1 MQANELCK
9 DRSRQAASWQLRGH
23 DAVHIDYGPNMI
35 SITPV
40 LGLLCLLLASS
51 ASSAPAA
58 PVAQMAERSAG
69 FNPKQ
74 KWQMDEVNCVQ
85 ILNPAPGATYHP
97 GYFVRMNYG
106 TSQCGD
112 ASAAGPWSIHLY
124 NNPEIQAGGNIRY
137 DYHEVIA
144 DGINGGRTQYTW
156 NIPADQDSRAR
167 NVRKASEYYVRI
179 ETSSSNGIKLAGNA
193 GPFAIYP
200 ELQRRDDAAKS
211 ASTEFDTKLAL
222 LHRPTA
228 SAPDEPVVAPTT
240 PKAPVKAPAVAPI
253 TPTVPAGALVVPIA
267 PVDTPAKPNVPDSSV
282 ATPEPAEQHSHPL
295 DSATVLNAIVP
306 VTPAPDVVT
315 PATPAPV
322 GPVIIPIPSDS
333 SAALTPSD
341 SSVGDVPVPH
351 NLPPV
356 HDTGKGE
363 PVTPIPTTSV
373 IPSKAIMVA
382 GITAGALAVGYGG
395 GALFGSLGSALGAVV
410 GGVVGGLAVLFSFA
424 GIPV

>member
-1 MQANELCK
+1 
-9 DRSRQAASWQLRGH
+9 
-23 DAVHIDYGPNMI
+23 MI
-35 SITPV
+35 SITPG

-74 KWQMDEVNCVQ
+74 KWQVDEVNCVQ

-97 GYFVRMNYG
+97 GYFVRMNFG

-112 ASAAGPWSIHLY
+112 ASVAGPWSIHLY
-124 NNPEIQAGGNIRY
+124 NNPEIKAGGSIRY

-167 NVRKASEYYVRI
+167 NVHKASEYYVRI
-179 ETSSSNGIKLAGNA
+179 EASSSNGVKLAGNA

-211 ASTEFDTKLAL
+211 HPTEFDAKFAL

-228 SAPDEPVVAPTT
+228 PAPVEPVVAPTT
-240 PKAPVKAPAVAPI
+240 PKAPTKAPFVAPT
-253 TPTVPAGALVVPIA
+253 TPKASTKAPIVAPSTQTVPADALEVSIA
-267 PVDTPAKPNVPDSSV
+267 PGDTPAKPNVPDSSV
-282 ATPEPAEQHSHPL
+282 ATPEPAEQHPHPL
-295 DSATVLNAIVP
+295 DSTAVP
-306 VTPAPDVVT
+306 NVIAPATPAPDVVI
-315 PATPAPV
+315 PATPSPIDLV
-322 GPVIIPIPSDS
+322 TIPITSAN

-363 PVTPIPTTSV
+363 PVTPIATTSI
-373 IPSKAIMVA
+373 IPSKVIMAA
-382 GITAGALAVGYGG
+382 GVTAGALVVGYGG

-410 GGVVGGLAVLFSFA
+410 GGVVGGLAVLASFA